1 MGLKRH
7 ENKVVTTENQLANGE
22 FYITDYDNTK
32 TFIHV
37 FDDFSFPF
45 VLNEL
50 DTLRDFVN
58 YLEEKEIFIRK
69 AKGVSYTG
77 EEDLLYHYIRNY
89 DERRRRHTFVNAPD
103 RKIKET
109 FCTFFEEDWNNL
121 WSNPQYLSKKNADRI
136 SYVWDSLIQRTGF
149 GILSGET
156 KSEHPKG
163 NPHEGALRYMALEI
177 EQVED
182 CYVKD

>member
-1 MGLKRH
+1 MH
-7 ENKVVTTENQLANGE
+7 EETENKVVTTENQLANGE

-121 WSNPQYLSKKNADRI
+121 WSNPQYLSKKMQI
-136 SYVWDSLIQRTGF
+136 ELVMF
-149 GILSGET
+149 GT
-156 KSEHPKG
+156 
-163 NPHEGALRYMALEI
+163 A
-177 EQVED
+177 
-182 CYVKD
+182 